1 MRSRF
6 LKGALAVVAIVAT
19 AGLFPVAALAAT
31 FDYSLSGGF
40 FFDPAL
46 AENTLPNPTQ
56 GNGTLGGLELSG
68 LVTNPTGLPA
78 GSTAPANTYRD
89 IGWGCGAGGTNCAAT
104 GTNVVATSPFD
115 GPNAPER
122 SALRVDTVRG
132 AGDPIQLAT
141 PAPLPATWTGPLTG
155 VTAAFDPTPTS
166 GDITSNGNWV
176 FISNIFH
183 DNSAIDDDSINLV
196 EAIIRT
202 NLFISSGF
210 SQLDSDVQIEFT
222 ETFNG
227 GVCPGPNVGPP
238 CNDFFS
244 FTTDTFGEVT
254 FESGG
259 ITYLLQFDLFTND
272 PNIVITGNT
281 VWTGEGDI
289 NDLWVIMRLTQ
300 ITQQVPVPGSLL
312 LLGAG
317 FLGTAALGVVRRR
330 RAVRK

>member
-19 AGLFPVAALAAT
+19 AGLFPVAASAAT
-31 FDYSLSGGF
+31 FDYSQVGGF
-40 FFDPAL
+40 FFNPAGD
-46 AENTLPNPTQ
+46 ADNPTQ

-68 LVTNPTGLPA
+68 PVAATLGPPA
-78 GSTAPANTYRD
+78 GSAPANTFRD
-89 IGWGCGAGGTNCAAT
+89 IGWGCGSGGTNCAAT

-141 PAPLPATWTGPLTG
+141 PAPLPATWEGPLTG

-272 PNIVITGNT
+272 PNIVIIGNT

-289 NDLWVIMRLTQ
+289 NDLWVIMRLTEVA
-300 ITQQVPVPGSLL
+300 VPLPGSLL

-317 FLGTAALGVVRRR
+317 FLGTAALGVVRRQ
-330 RAVRK
+330 RAIRK

>member
-6 LKGALAVVAIVAT
+6 LKGALAVVAIVAA

-40 FFDPAL
+40 FFDPNL
-46 AENTLPNPTQ
+46 PQDTLPNPTQ

-68 LVTNPTGLPA
+68 PVTNPTGLPA

-89 IGWGCGAGGTNCAAT
+89 IGWGCAANGTNCAAA
-104 GTNVVATSPFD
+104 GTNVVAESPFD
-115 GPNAPER
+115 GANAAAR

-132 AGDPIQLAT
+132 AGDAIQLTSPVAGGT
-141 PAPLPATWTGPLTG
+141 EWTGPLTG
-155 VTAAFDPTPTS
+155 ITANFDATPTS
-166 GDITSNGNWV
+166 GDITSDGTWV

-196 EAIIRT
+196 DAIIRT
-202 NLFISSGF
+202 NLFLSSGF
-210 SQLDSDVQIEFT
+210 SQLDSDVQINFE
-222 ETFNG
+222 ETFNAAP
-227 GVCPGPNVGPP
+227 CANDVGPD
-238 CNDFFS
+238 CADRFT
-244 FTTDTFGEVT
+244 FTTDTFAPVT

-272 PNIVITGNT
+272 PNIVIIGNT

-289 NDLWVIMRLTQ
+289 NDLWVIMRLTEVA
-300 ITQQVPVPGSLL
+300 VPLPGSLL

-317 FLGTAALGVVRRR
+317 FLGTAVVGVVRRR